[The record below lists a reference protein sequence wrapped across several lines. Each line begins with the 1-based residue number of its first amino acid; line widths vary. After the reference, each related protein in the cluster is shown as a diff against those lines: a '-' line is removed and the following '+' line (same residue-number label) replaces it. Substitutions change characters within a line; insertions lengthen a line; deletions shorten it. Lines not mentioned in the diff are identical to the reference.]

1 MKKNELLLRFT
12 KPGNPGSKFKN
23 PAEKLNKSAILS
35 KNVKEDLGIE
45 EKEEEEASL
54 LKLSDTPTAGSRA
67 DLSNEE
73 RIIKLFENARY
84 YLLPS
89 FFKTL
94 IYLKKSK

>member
-12 KPGNPGSKFKN
+12 KTGNPGSKFKN

-54 LKLSDTPTAGSRA
+54 LKLSD
-67 DLSNEE
+67 
-73 RIIKLFENARY
+73 I
-84 YLLPS
+84 
-89 FFKTL
+89 
-94 IYLKKSK
+94 